1 MTIEYTEWSTLRG
14 DFAARAGG
22 EGHAEIIR
30 ELRAG
35 IEERD
40 AVIAARENLLLS
52 EPATLTLT
60 HAASP
65 GGAAAFVYNSPA
77 TGRLVLASAEDAGTP
92 YSDGDSDGVIF
103 VELNADP
110 AANLGAKA
118 LYVDEDGAAD
128 GTGLL
133 LADITT
139 GNTGRIFHLTMSDG
153 RCVPVKDATSPGTPG
168 RALKYDSSDGSLQFI
183 SPTTT
188 DATVKTSTTMAS
200 GVKIAAAL

>member
-40 AVIAARENLLLS
+40 AVIAARENLLLT

-60 HAASP
+60 HAAVP
-65 GGAAAFVYNSPA
+65 GGTAAFVYTSPHS
-77 TGRLVLASAEDAGTP
+77 GRLVLVSAEAAGAP
-92 YSDGDSDGVIF
+92 YSDGDGDGVIF
-103 VELNADP
+103 VEVNADP
-110 AANLGAKA
+110 ATNLGAVA

-128 GTGLL
+128 ETGLL

-139 GNTGRIFHLTMSDG
+139 QNTGRILYLSMSDG
-153 RCVPVKDATSPGTPG
+153 RCVPVKDVTTPGTPG
-168 RALKYDSSDGSLQFI
+168 RALKFDSSDGSLQFI

-188 DATVKTSTTMAS
+188 DATVSTSPTFAA
-200 GVKIAAAL
+200 GYLLAAAL